1 MVLSDT
7 LEIGE
12 AAGTVQAL
20 IVNTESEDPANPVK
34 FRLEI
39 FTLDGGIFRFKIN
52 EAYPIKERV
61 EVSMHISGALL
72 KCRGPFSLTTA
83 IVCHHIHPKSF

>member
-7 LEIGE
+7 LEIGG

-39 FTLDGGIFRFKIN
+39 FTLEGGIFRFKIN
-52 EAYPIKERV
+52 EAYPIKERA
-61 EVSMHISGALL
+61 EVSISTLG
-72 KCRGPFSLTTA
+72 KRCISE
-83 IVCHHIHPKSF
+83 IY